1 MEPDEKTVH
10 ITVNDSESSESVSS
24 NPVCSSS
31 EILSGNSS
39 VGKNESDISEETIR
53 KLSSYYGS
61 TLRSLSE

>member
-31 EILSGNSS
+31 ETPSGNSS